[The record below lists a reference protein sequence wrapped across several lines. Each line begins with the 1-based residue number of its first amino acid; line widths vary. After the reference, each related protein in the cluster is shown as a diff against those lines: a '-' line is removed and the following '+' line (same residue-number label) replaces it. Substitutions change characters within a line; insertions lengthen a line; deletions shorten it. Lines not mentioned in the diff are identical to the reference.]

1 MREKIRF
8 YNHCIY
14 SRLDR
19 HTLFFTSFYF
29 FFQACFLYVRA
40 ASMLN
45 SRANPPSA
53 A

>member
-1 MREKIRF
+1 MREKYVFTDIAF
-8 YNHCIY
+8 TVI
-14 SRLDR
+14 LTDA
-19 HTLFFTSFYF
+19 LFSLHLF